1 MLKNILPLKIL
12 LWLTNPSN
20 NFNIPTDRQT
30 NWREWSRGAAG
41 RGPDWYSHRFI
52 RIGAWLRKKSLVP
65 LKSRKCVRSRK
76 QISVFNWNPH
86 SILFHSTSA
95 LPQFIYCRQECVS
108 MRLKNNWIYC
118 CEIYW
123 FGGQSVVDVAF
134 ELTGHCIEPNN
145 DWLTKLATTSVDNSC
160 STILLLLSSLESSQ
174 VELSLCGRTRI
185 NKSLTTRFSQQL
197 RLIAKTCELFIST
210 IFHFPDS
217 SISTC

>member
-41 RGPDWYSHRFI
+41 RGPDWYSRRFI

-123 FGGQSVVDVAF
+123 FGGQLVVDVAWRLSWLDTALS
-134 ELTGHCIEPNN
+134 LTMT
-145 DWLTKLATTSVDNSC
+145 DWLNWQRRVSTTAAVPFC
-160 STILLLLSSLESSQ
+160 CCCRVESLWADQ
-174 VELSLCGRTRI
+174 
-185 NKSLTTRFSQQL
+185 N
-197 RLIAKTCELFIST
+197 
-210 IFHFPDS
+210 
-217 SISTC
+217 